1 MTASLAEVQ
10 RAFTR
15 ICFALEAPEE
25 DLALLNPPRERW
37 LMYRRMVRSRLF
49 GMCRNGLPRTVEV
62 LGKPAVDG
70 AVKRYLAEHGP
81 RTRYIREVVGELLEH
96 TLPTW
101 EADESL
107 PPHLCDLA
115 RYEATKWRV
124 SSVEWTATAATA
136 DELDFEGVPVHNPT
150 VDWTE
155 VHHAVHRKDEQR
167 DQRLDAP
174 RRVLVFRKPDDPRI
188 YALGLSAEGAALY
201 DAWREPDRS
210 FADGVKAYLAAAGRE
225 PDAAFVDRM
234 ATVLTQLVERQIILG
249 SRR

>member
-1 MTASLAEVQ
+1 VTTSLADVQ

-15 ICFALEAPEE
+15 ICFELEAPEE

-62 LGKPAVDG
+62 LGEPAFNA

-81 RTRYIREVVGELLEH
+81 RTRFIREVVDELVAHSEPAW
-96 TLPTW
+96 T
-101 EADESL
+101 ADADL
-107 PPHLCDLA
+107 PPHVCDLA

-124 SSVEWTATAATA
+124 SSAEWTTPEPTA

-150 VDWTE
+150 VAWTE
-155 VHHAVHRKDEQR
+155 VRHAVHRKDAQR
-167 DQRLDAP
+167 DAPLDAP
-174 RRVLVFRKPDDPRI
+174 RRVLVHRKPDDPKI
-188 YALGLSAEGAALY
+188 YALGLGPEGAALY

-210 FADGVKAYLAAAGRE
+210 FADGVKAHLAAVGRA